1 VVNSSMADR
10 TDLWVLT
17 LYRGIGWML
26 ALKHLS
32 GGMLVMDGLQK
43 TMTEFIGRDAAR
55 FVAPM
60 IRLVAEGRPVA
71 LERLAAEAD
80 VPVEEIES
88 WLRAQPGTD
97 WDDSGRLLGFG
108 LTQRPT
114 GHRYIV
120 DGRVLFTFCAADTL
134 IFTPILGRPT
144 SVESSC
150 PTTGQTIRVELT
162 PEAVTLVDPTTAVVS
177 QLNLCCGASDIRGS
191 LCDHGHF
198 FASAGAAQPWHRAH
212 PDGDVRLVGEF
223 FDIALG
229 ICRELGWAA

>member
-1 VVNSSMADR
+1 
-10 TDLWVLT
+10 
-17 LYRGIGWML
+17 ML
-26 ALKHLS
+26 VPALKHLS
-32 GGMLVMDGLQK
+32 GGMLAMDGLQK
-43 TMTEFIGRDAAR
+43 TMTEFIGRDAAK
-55 FVAPM
+55 FTAPM

-80 VPVEEIES
+80 MPVEEIES

-114 GHRYIV
+114 AHRYIV

-150 PTTGQTIRVELT
+150 PTTGQTIRVELN
-162 PEAVTLVDPTTAVVS
+162 PEVVTLVDPTTAVVS
-177 QLNLCCGASDIRGS
+177 QLNLCCGANDIRGS
-191 LCDHGHF
+191 LCDDGHF
-198 FASAGAAQPWHRAH
+198 FASIGAAQPWQRAH
-212 PDGDVRLVGEF
+212 PDGDVRPVGEF